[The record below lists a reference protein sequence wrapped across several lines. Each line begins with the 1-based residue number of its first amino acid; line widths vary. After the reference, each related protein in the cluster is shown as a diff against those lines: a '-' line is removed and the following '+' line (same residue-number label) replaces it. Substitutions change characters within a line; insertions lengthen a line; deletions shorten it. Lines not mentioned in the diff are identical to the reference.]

1 MGLSVS
7 SEKQQESPV
16 QKLERAAISRWKL
29 ETLTGL
35 LGIRSLRAHQKESER
50 NMAAENRAVRE
61 KLWGESGHTGTGD
74 DVGPTILG
82 DNIVH
87 QPPVIVTGQQSSGL
101 GQLVG
106 AALLGA
112 SLLGIPGAGVA
123 AYLYGKSQQPAAQ
136 NTTIEKIEDVGLGLL
151 RLEDLKTPTP
161 EAGQ

>member
-1 MGLSVS
+1 MISTPKTPTDRVVSFLDKKGKLELATGMVGLRGLLFSQKQQ
-7 SEKQQESPV
+7 EKQQS
-16 QKLERAAISRWKL
+16 
-29 ETLTGL
+29 
-35 LGIRSLRAHQKESER
+35 
-50 NMAAENRAVRE
+50 AEDSFVRR
-61 KLWGESGHTGTGD
+61 KLWGESPETKEAE
-74 DVGPTILG
+74 DVGGHTILG
-82 DNIVH
+82 DIVQ

-151 RLEDLKTPTP
+151 KFEDLKKA
-161 EAGQ
+161 E

>member
-1 MGLSVS
+1 MNSATS
-7 SEKQQESPV
+7 SETLDFPSQAK
-16 QKLERAAISRWKL
+16 KAALSRWKL

-35 LGIRSLRAHQKESER
+35 LAYKGASHHQREQQKNVE
-50 NMAAENRAVRE
+50 AENRRVRKE
-61 KLWGESGHTGTGD
+61 LWGDDTPTAEGD
-74 DVGPTILG
+74 DMGSTILG
-82 DNIVH
+82 DHIVH
-87 QPPVIVTGQQSSGL
+87 QPPVIVTGQQQSGL

-136 NTTIEKIEDVGLGLL
+136 NTTIEKVEDVGLGLL
-151 RLEDLKTPTP
+151 KFEDLKTPTP